1 MSDDPYIRDPQK
13 HLFFVLLYKS
23 SDGRLGN
30 YDYLV
35 KKTVRQH
42 QLSAPLV
49 SPWLDMSSLAAGEL
63 APVDMGGF
71 GGIRIAPLLHCY
83 IAP

>member
-1 MSDDPYIRDPQK
+1 MGPPRTVCYTQK

-71 GGIRIAPLLHCY
+71 GGIRPGVMDETST
-83 IAP
+83 P